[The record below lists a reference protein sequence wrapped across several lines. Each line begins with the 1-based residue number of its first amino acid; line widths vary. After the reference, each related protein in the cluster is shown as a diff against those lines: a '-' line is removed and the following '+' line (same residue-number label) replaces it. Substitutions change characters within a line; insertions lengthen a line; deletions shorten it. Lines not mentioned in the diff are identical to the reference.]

1 MATVGNTFPTILDIT
16 KRMAP
21 GGGIDAIVEAMV
33 KYNPILEDIAWQEGN
48 LPTGHRYTSRTALPS
63 LSWRRFNQ
71 GVPRSKSLTEQN
83 DETVGMLEGFSQVDE
98 DLAMLNGNEVAFRAS
113 EDMAFLQSMNLE
125 VATGLFYHSVVNTPE
140 KFQGLTPRFNA
151 TAGNPAAGQIIK
163 GDSTASGNDQTSI
176 WLIGWSSNTVFG
188 IFPKGSTAGLR
199 QEDLGKQLVAD
210 AAGNNFVAYTTK
222 WQWKMGMV
230 VKDWRYIVRICNI
243 DTGNLKV
250 NTTQTPNTNIALAM
264 LDAYAA
270 VFEMNTVNPVYY
282 MNRQTYS
289 MLNKQLAFGGGTVNL
304 LEYIDRGGR
313 RIPSFYGIPIRIVDA
328 ITNAEAT
335 VV

>member
-1 MATVGNTFPTILDIT
+1 MATVGNTFPTMLDIA
-16 KRMAP
+16 KRMDP
-21 GGGIDAIVEAMV
+21 DGGIANIVESMV

-71 GVPRSKSLTEQN
+71 GVPRSKSITEQN

-98 DLAMLNGNEVAFRAS
+98 DLADLNGNNVAFRAS
-113 EDMAFLQSMNLE
+113 EDTAFLQSMNLE

-163 GDSTASGNDQTSI
+163 ADAAASGADQTSI
-176 WLIGWSSNTVFG
+176 WLVGWSSNTVFG
-188 IFPKGSTAGLR
+188 IFPKGSRAGLR
-199 QEDLGKQLVAD
+199 QEDLGKQLVQD
-210 AAGNNFVAYTTK
+210 GAGNNYVAYTTK
-222 WQWKMGMV
+222 WQWKMGLV
-230 VKDWRYIVRICNI
+230 VRDWRYLVRICNI
-243 DTGNLKV
+243 DTS
-250 NTTQTPNTNIALAM
+250 NIKADLSTGADLVLSM

-282 MNRQTYS
+282 MNRATYS
-289 MLNKQLAFGGGTVNL
+289 MLNKQLVKKGTANL

-328 ITNAEAT
+328 VTNNES
-335 VV
+335 VVV